1 MAGVLAGRKKVQINK
16 NNYDILPHPTTE
28 GLIIVRKLISYM
40 AIGND
45 NPMDFI
51 AKIAFKSIEEDPNL
65 ELLMELF
72 KYTQINETQ
81 INREKLDD
89 HFAGNYKELIDA
101 LMEVFKTNNFLDLAK
116 AIGGL
121 SM

>member
-1 MAGVLAGRKKVQINK
+1 MAGVLAGRKKATINK

-45 NPMDFI
+45 DPMEFI
-51 AKIAFKSIEEDPNL
+51 GKIAFKSIEEDPNL

-72 KYTQINETQ
+72 KYTQVNENQ
-81 INREKLDD
+81 INREKFDD
-89 HFAGNYKELIDA
+89 HFAGNYKELKEA

-116 AIGGL
+116 AIGDL